1 MLVLQGEATTF
12 SERQPKGSSENGE
25 ATVESSVLSGEKVNT
40 PKDDPEEHRGES
52 ADKNRDVSPRSM
64 RKIMTPSFTRMLM
77 LNKPEWKQGVLG
89 LVGCIGFGF
98 TNPFYAFIIASLT
111 VDYYKG
117 LSDAD
122 LWFSIRKY
130 AGILVALAVFFIG
143 ANILQHYNFASAG
156 EQLTKRVR
164 VQMLRSILQYEVGWF
179 DKDENS
185 SGSVCSRLATDAN
198 MVRVHPLFCIIC
210 SPCFQS
216 LCSLVLCCAMHA
228 NLALHFE

>member
-1 MLVLQGEATTF
+1 MLALQDEATTF
-12 SERQPKGSSENGE
+12 SNREHQVYLENGK
-25 ATVESSVLSGEKVNT
+25 AVGESSVLSGEKVT
-40 PKDDPEEHRGES
+40 TSKLDPEVHIGES
-52 ADKNRDVSPRSM
+52 ADEKRDFSSEAKS
-64 RKIMTPSFTRMLM
+64 KIVTPSFTRMLM

-89 LVGCIGFGF
+89 LLGGIGFGF
-98 TNPFYAFIIASLT
+98 TNPFYAFVIASLT

-117 LSDAD
+117 LSDAQ
-122 LWFSIRKY
+122 LWHSIRKY
-130 AGILVALAVFFIG
+130 IGILVALAVFFIT

-198 MVRVHPLFCIIC
+198 MVHVHPLNLSAYWSLFC
-210 SPCFQS
+210 QS
-216 LCSLVLCCAMHA
+216 CI
-228 NLALHFE
+228 AL

>member
-1 MLVLQGEATTF
+1 MLAVQGEATIS
-12 SERQPKGSSENGE
+12 SEREPKASFENGE
-25 ATVESSVLSGEKVNT
+25 ATGESTVLSGERVTT
-40 PKDDPEEHRGES
+40 PKHDPEEHLEES
-52 ADKNRDVSPRSM
+52 AYKKRDVSPEAKS
-64 RKIMTPSFTRMLM
+64 KVVTPSFTRMLI

-89 LVGCIGFGF
+89 LLGCIGFGF
-98 TNPFYAFIIASLT
+98 TNPFYAYIIASLT
-111 VDYYKG
+111 IDYYKG
-117 LSDAD
+117 LSDAE
-122 LWFSIRKY
+122 LWHSIRKY

-198 MVRVHPLFCIIC
+198 MVHVHPLTIFYAC
-210 SPCFQS
+210 SPC
-216 LCSLVLCCAMHA
+216 LLVLT
-228 NLALHFE
+228 

>member
-1 MLVLQGEATTF
+1 M
-12 SERQPKGSSENGE
+12 
-25 ATVESSVLSGEKVNT
+25 LSGEKVIT
-40 PKDDPEEHRGES
+40 PKHDPEEHIGES
-52 ADKNRDVSPRSM
+52 ADKKRDVSSEAKSKPV
-64 RKIMTPSFTRMLM
+64 TPSFTRMLM

-89 LVGCIGFGF
+89 LLGGIGFGF
-98 TNPFYAFIIASLT
+98 TNPFYAFTIASLT

-117 LSDAD
+117 LTDD
-122 LWFSIRKY
+122 QLWHSIRKY
-130 AGILVALAVFFIG
+130 VGILVALAVFFIG

-198 MVRVHPLFCIIC
+198 MVCTCPPL
-210 SPCFQS
+210 CFILS
-216 LCSLVLCCAMHA
+216 V
-228 NLALHFE
+228 